1 MPNLLKPVLTGII
14 ILAVLAALT
23 HAFAEPLGR
32 IMQQPIAW
40 VTDILFPDFHVVRMQ
55 MVNRQGELVYE
66 VTLQP
71 HRAFMV
77 GLNVM
82 SDPRYLQG
90 SITAST
96 PMTRW
101 FQQAI
106 LAFCLVLA
114 WPGLPW
120 RRRGLAV
127 LTAAA
132 LLPLAILAD
141 PPFVLAGALDDM
153 LRANFAPDTLAA
165 SWLRQWMR
173 FMDGG
178 GRLALGVGAGL
189 GAVAFA
195 GGLGPQAE
203 RKPTRNLAS

>member
-1 MPNLLKPVLTGII
+1 MPNLLRSVLAAVAALAT
-14 ILAVLAALT
+14 LAVLAHL
-23 HAFAEPLGR
+23 FAEPLGR
-32 IMQQPIAW
+32 SMQHPIAW
-40 VTDILFPDFHVVRMQ
+40 ATDLLFPDFHVIHIGVADR
-55 MVNRQGELVYE
+55 RGELVYE

-82 SDPRYLQG
+82 SDPRYLEG

-96 PMTRW
+96 PMSRW

-106 LAFCLVLA
+106 LALALVLA

-120 RRRGLAV
+120 RRRALGL
-127 LTAAA
+127 LAA
-132 LLPLAILAD
+132 LLLIPLAVLAD

-153 LRANFAPDTLAA
+153 LRATFAPETLGD
-165 SWLRQWMR
+165 SWLRQWMG

-178 GRLALGVGAGL
+178 GRLALGAGAGL
-189 GAVAFA
+189 VGVALA
-195 GGLGPQAE
+195 GGLGRPNTGPGTA
-203 RKPTRNLAS
+203 